1 MLNYG
6 VIGVGPVFQN
16 FQVQGLLQSESLRL
30 YAACDL
36 KEDLLE
42 SVKQQYNFAKSYTD
56 YKDLLQDDNVD
67 VVLLNLPQHKHRD
80 ISIAAA
86 EAGKN
91 VYVEKPF
98 ASTLTDARDI
108 MSACEKNGAKLC
120 VGHQRR
126 FITTERKA
134 KKIIDDGYLGTVYKI
149 RVIASWWQDIS
160 EEERPWLTD
169 FELGGGG
176 PLLRWGVH
184 KTDTMRFLLNQEA
197 VRVFAEWDQ
206 FVFNQPHITV
216 EDTLVALYRFD
227 GGIIGEL
234 EVGNAQ
240 RESGFQRG
248 ETIEIWGDKGTL
260 WYQPSTGEME
270 LYSVEKETNIVNPD
284 AFMRTCYEPDGKEMT
299 RIHDRFVESIEND
312 TPPPIT
318 GEDGYR
324 ALEMAIGAYQSA
336 QSQEAVH
343 FPVEDQ

>member
-16 FQVQGLLQSESLRL
+16 FQVEGLLQSQSVNL
-30 YAACDL
+30 YTACDL
-36 KEDLLE
+36 KEDLLT
-42 SVKQQYNFAKSYTD
+42 SVQQQYDFKKCCTD
-56 YKDLLQDDNVD
+56 YGELLQDSNID

-80 ISIAAA
+80 IAVAAA
-86 EAGKN
+86 KAGKN
-91 VYVEKPF
+91 IYVEKPF
-98 ASTLTDARDI
+98 ASNLKDAKAI
-108 MSACEKNGAKLC
+108 MSACEKHGVKLC

-134 KKIIDDGYLGTVYKI
+134 KEIIDEGYLGTVYKI

-160 EEERPWLTD
+160 EEKRAWLTD

-184 KTDTMRFLLNQEA
+184 KTDTMRFLLDQEA

-206 FVFNQPHITV
+206 FVFDQPHITV
-216 EDTLVALYRFD
+216 EDTLVALYRFE
-227 GGIIGEL
+227 GGVIGEL

-240 RESGFQRG
+240 REAGFQRG

-270 LYSVEKETNIVNPD
+270 LYSVEKSTNVINPD
-284 AFMRTCYEPDGKEMT
+284 AFMRTSYEPDGKEMT
-299 RIHDRFVESIEND
+299 RIHDRFVESIEKD
-312 TPPPIT
+312 TDPPIT
-318 GEDGYR
+318 GEDGYK
-324 ALEMAIGAYQSA
+324 ALEMAVGAYRSA
-336 QSQEAVH
+336 QSKKVVH
-343 FPVEDQ
+343 FPLDNE